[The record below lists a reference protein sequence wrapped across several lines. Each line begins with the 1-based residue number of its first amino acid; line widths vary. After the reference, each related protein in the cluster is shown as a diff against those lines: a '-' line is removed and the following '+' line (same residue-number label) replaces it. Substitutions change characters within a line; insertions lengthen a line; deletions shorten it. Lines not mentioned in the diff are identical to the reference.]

1 MKMSIE
7 ILLLGIACS
16 MTLLAYMIA
25 INAHG
30 TTRLSLSYFLA
41 TLMLAGNVWG
51 VIHYVNVGQ
60 NNHKMQEMKRLEAEN
75 RLAEEKILEQ
85 QKSLKNKEKE
95 IGMIALFNP
104 IISTGTELASSMIN
118 ANFQDE
124 ALEVNALIGR
134 AIECRKKVEKLKEDY
149 QNIQFS
155 DSFLPNARQ
164 EVDSALQLLVEAAQ
178 TYRNYYSS
186 EDPHQELSRERLVRK
201 KAKQAYQ
208 KFKTASDLVSAL
220 KN

>member
-1 MKMSIE
+1 MSIE

-16 MTLLAYMIA
+16 LTLLAYMIA

-41 TLMLAGNVWG
+41 TLMLAGNVWA
-51 VIHYVNVGQ
+51 VINYVNIGQ
-60 NNHKMQEMKRLEAEN
+60 NNHKIQEMKRLEAEN

-85 QKSLKNKEKE
+85 QRSLKKKEEE
-95 IGMIALFNP
+95 IKMVALINP
-104 IISTGTELASSMIN
+104 VITSGTGIASSMIN
-118 ANFQDE
+118 VNLQDE
-124 ALEVNALIGR
+124 TLEVDVLIGR

-149 QNIQFS
+149 KNIQFS

-164 EVDSALQLLVEAAQ
+164 EVDSALQLLSEAALN
-178 TYRNYYSS
+178 YRNFYNA
-186 EDPHQELSRERLVRK
+186 EDSHQELVREQLVRK
-201 KAKQAYQ
+201 KAKLAYQ
-208 KFKTASDLVSAL
+208 KFKTASDLISAL

>member
-1 MKMSIE
+1 MSIE

-51 VIHYVNVGQ
+51 VIHYVNIDQ
-60 NNHKMQEMKRLEAEN
+60 NNHKMQELKRLEAEN

-85 QKSLKNKEKE
+85 QRSLKNKEKE
-95 IGMIALFNP
+95 IGMVALFNP
-104 IISTGTELASSMIN
+104 VIATGTGLASSMIN

-124 ALEVNALIGR
+124 TLEVDALIGR
-134 AIECRKKVEKLKEDY
+134 AIDCRKKVEKLKEEY
-149 QNIQFS
+149 KNIQFS

-164 EVDSALQLLVEAAQ
+164 EVDSALQFLGEAALS
-178 TYRNYYSS
+178 YRNYYNA
-186 EDPHQELSRERLVRK
+186 EDTHQELMRERLVRK
-201 KAKQAYQ
+201 KAKLAYQ
-208 KFKTASDLVSAL
+208 KFKTASDLISAL

>member
-1 MKMSIE
+1 MSIE

-16 MTLLAYMIA
+16 LTLLAYMIA

-51 VIHYVNVGQ
+51 VIHYVNAGQ

-85 QKSLKNKEKE
+85 QRSLKNKEKM
-95 IGMIALFNP
+95 IGMVALFNP
-104 IISTGTELASSMIN
+104 VIATGTGLASSMIN
-118 ANFQDE
+118 SNFQDE
-124 ALEVNALIGR
+124 ALEVDALIGR
-134 AIECRKKVEKLKEDY
+134 AVECRKKVEKLKEEY

-155 DSFLPNARQ
+155 DSFLPDARK
-164 EVDSALQLLVEAAQ
+164 EVDSALQLLGEAAL
-178 TYRNYYSS
+178 TYRNYYNA
-186 EDPHQELSRERLVRK
+186 EDSHQELMREQLVRK
-201 KAKQAYQ
+201 KARLAYQ

>member
-1 MKMSIE
+1 MSIE

-85 QKSLKNKEKE
+85 QKSLKKRGR
-95 IGMIALFNP
+95 IGMIALFN
-104 IISTGTELASSMIN
+104 L
-118 ANFQDE
+118 
-124 ALEVNALIGR
+124 L
-134 AIECRKKVEKLKEDY
+134 Y
-149 QNIQFS
+149 QPVPS
-155 DSFLPNARQ
+155 
-164 EVDSALQLLVEAAQ
+164 LL
-178 TYRNYYSS
+178 
-186 EDPHQELSRERLVRK
+186 LL
-201 KAKQAYQ
+201 
-208 KFKTASDLVSAL
+208 
-220 KN
+220 

>member
-1 MKMSIE
+1 MSIE

-51 VIHYVNVGQ
+51 VIHYVNTDQ
-60 NNHKMQEMKRLEAEN
+60 NNHNMQEMKRLEAEN

-85 QKSLKNKEKE
+85 QRSLKNKEKE
-95 IGMIALFNP
+95 IEMIALFNP
-104 IISTGTELASSMIN
+104 VIATGTGIASSMIN
-118 ANFQDE
+118 VNFQDE
-124 ALEVNALIGR
+124 ALEVDALIGR
-134 AIECRKKVEKLKEDY
+134 AVECRKNVEKLKEEY
-149 QNIQFS
+149 QNIQFY
-155 DSFLPNARQ
+155 DSFLPKARQ
-164 EVDSALQLLVEAAQ
+164 EVDSALQLLGEAAL
-178 TYRNYYSS
+178 TYRNYYNA
-186 EDPHQELSRERLVRK
+186 EDSHQELMREQLVRK
-201 KAKQAYQ
+201 KARLAYQ

>member
-1 MKMSIE
+1 MSIE

-16 MTLLAYMIA
+16 LTLIAYMIA

-85 QKSLKNKEKE
+85 QKSLKNKEKV
-95 IGMIALFNP
+95 IGMVALFNP
-104 IISTGTELASSMIN
+104 VIATGTGLASSMIN
-118 ANFQDE
+118 TNFQDE
-124 ALEVNALIGR
+124 ALEVDALIGR
-134 AIECRKKVEKLKEDY
+134 AVECRKKVEKLKEEY

-155 DSFLPNARQ
+155 DSFLPDARK
-164 EVDSALQLLVEAAQ
+164 EVDSALQLLGEAAL
-178 TYRNYYSS
+178 TYRNYYNA
-186 EDPHQELSRERLVRK
+186 EDSHQELMREQLVRK
-201 KAKQAYQ
+201 KARLAFQ

>member
-1 MKMSIE
+1 MSIE
-7 ILLLGIACS
+7 ILLLGISCS

-51 VIHYVNVGQ
+51 VIHYVNIGQ
-60 NNHKMQEMKRLEAEN
+60 DDYRMQEMKRMEAEN

-85 QKSLKNKEKE
+85 QRSLKNKEKE
-95 IGMIALFNP
+95 IGMVAIFNP
-104 IISTGTELASSMIN
+104 VIATGTGLASSMIN

-124 ALEVNALIGR
+124 ALEVDALIGR
-134 AIECRKKVEKLKEDY
+134 AIECRKKVEKLKEEY

-155 DSFLPNARQ
+155 NSFLPNARQ
-164 EVDSALQLLVEAAQ
+164 EVDSALQLLGEAAL
-178 TYRNYYSS
+178 TYRSYYNA
-186 EDPHQELSRERLVRK
+186 EDTHQELTRERIVRN
-201 KAKQAYQ
+201 KARQAYQ
-208 KFKTASDLVSAL
+208 KFKTASDLISAL